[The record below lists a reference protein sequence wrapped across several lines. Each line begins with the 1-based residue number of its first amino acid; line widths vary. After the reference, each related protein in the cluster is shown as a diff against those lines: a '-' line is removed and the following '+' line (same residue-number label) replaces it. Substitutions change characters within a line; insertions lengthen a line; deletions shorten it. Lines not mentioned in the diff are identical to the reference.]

1 MRWLHGITDLMDM
14 SFQQSLG
21 NSEGLQC
28 FMGLQK
34 FEHDLATEQQVVL
47 CAVYFFYTD
56 MSCFLSMCLLTL
68 IRLDSTEAGV
78 LFHSSSFIFSIY
90 DNII

>member
-1 MRWLHGITDLMDM
+1 
-14 SFQQSLG
+14 
-21 NSEGLQC
+21 
-28 FMGLQK
+28 MGLQK

-56 MSCFLSMCLLTL
+56 MSCFLSMCLLNL